1 MSFWKKLLATEN
13 LSEEEIAQRE
23 TEKAEKK
30 RKREEQNKAYQEQ
43 IEKEKA
49 AKRAEKER
57 KRQEEL
63 IQVKKYFGPNPSVR
77 DELNYSYYKKT
88 INYLEDNVL
97 DSEEK
102 VLISIPAEYDKTKTR
117 EIKGLLIATSERLLF
132 ITYGLGHGEFTET
145 LQYNSIKGIS
155 LAPDGFSKKELLID
169 YGRSRR
175 IFDDIKSDEKFNHFI
190 ETVRKKMHEPK
201 PTQINKKK
209 TPPKNADKYSQLEQ
223 LGKLLENGILTEEE
237 FEKEKEKILNS

>member
-1 MSFWKKLLATEN
+1 MSFWKKLLATED
-13 LSEEEIAQRE
+13 LTEEEKTQNE
-23 TEKAEKK
+23 KVKAEKK
-30 RKREEQNKAYQEQ
+30 RKRQEQYKAYQEQ
-43 IEKEKA
+43 VEKDKA

-63 IQVKKYFGPNPSVR
+63 IQVKKYFGPNPTVR
-77 DELNYSYYKKT
+77 DEVNYSYYKKT
-88 INYLEDNVL
+88 INYLENNVL
-97 DSEEK
+97 ESEEK

-145 LQYNSIKGIS
+145 LQYNNIKGIS

-175 IFDDIKSDEKFNHFI
+175 IFDDIKSDEKFNLFI

-201 PTQINKKK
+201 PNQLNKKK
-209 TPPKNADKYSQLEQ
+209 TAPKIVDKYSQLEQ

-237 FEKEKEKILNS
+237 FKQEKEKILNS